1 MSRDKFFTGYRPQ
14 FYFRTEENKN
24 ELKKWLESNRCAR
37 CGVVTIPDDEIW
49 CKGCRPDRGLGE

>member
-1 MSRDKFFTGYRPQ
+1 MSRDKIIIVHAPTDAEKALR
-14 FYFRTEENKN
+14 R
-24 ELKKWLESNRCAR
+24 WLESNRCAR